1 MSKQMEKLYTKKRNY
16 KKIQIL
22 EVKTIISKIRNSL
35 YEIYIKLEKVKV
47 LVT

>member
-22 EVKTIISKIRNSL
+22 EVKTTISKIRNSL